1 MSESRH
7 IVRNITYS
15 ILGETGGQA
24 IAVVQYIIAARY
36 LGSQGVG
43 MFWFALST
51 VMLAVSFMD
60 LGTST
65 LATRDIARDHSCAN
79 TIMPRVAGLRLAMA
93 ALLVAALLAFSY
105 TAMPARELGPALR
118 LMCLMALAAA
128 PAAYYGLFRSV
139 ERMDLA
145 AVVNLGARIGGL
157 AAVIAAVL
165 LDAGLNGIVLAYV
178 GYQFLALALIAAFL
192 PNRFRPMRVSFDPA
206 AWMRMARM
214 GFPFLAMGILWEI
227 FNQIDMLLIPYL
239 DSLSGNGQYG
249 AAMRLAIQFKV
260 IPAAI
265 GSFVFPYFTRRA
277 VDSRE
282 PLKTGARMLYRLLTA
297 YSLAVILFV
306 GIPGRRWLILLFGPD
321 FAPAANSL
329 LILSACLPMIS
340 LNAVNMSM
348 LYALDRQGFVLK
360 ALAAGVVLD
369 IVLDLVLIPVMGFD
383 GAAVATLAT
392 HAVFFAA
399 VAVESHRAVPGLGAW
414 KTLAGPC
421 SAALGA
427 GALMIAVRAWPLPAQ
442 LAAGLPAFVLL
453 LAATRSLRRDDM
465 RMLRD
470 AARPAGLDDGDS

>member
-1 MSESRH
+1 
-7 IVRNITYS
+7 
-15 ILGETGGQA
+15 
-24 IAVVQYIIAARY
+24 
-36 LGSQGVG
+36 
-43 MFWFALST
+43 
-51 VMLAVSFMD
+51 
-60 LGTST
+60 
-65 LATRDIARDHSCAN
+65 
-79 TIMPRVAGLRLAMA
+79 
-93 ALLVAALLAFSY
+93 
-105 TAMPARELGPALR
+105 
-118 LMCLMALAAA
+118 
-128 PAAYYGLFRSV
+128 
-139 ERMDLA
+139 
-145 AVVNLGARIGGL
+145 
-157 AAVIAAVL
+157 
-165 LDAGLNGIVLAYV
+165 
-178 GYQFLALALIAAFL
+178 
-192 PNRFRPMRVSFDPA
+192 
-206 AWMRMARM
+206 MRMARL
-214 GFPFLAMGILWEI
+214 GFPFLAMGILWEV

-239 DSLSGNGQYG
+239 DSLPGNGQYG

-260 IPAAI
+260 IPAAV

-282 PLKTGARMLYRLLTA
+282 PLKTGARMLYRLLAA

-306 GIPGRRWLILLFGPD
+306 GIPGRRWLLLLFGPD
-321 FAPAANSL
+321 FVPAANSL

-369 IVLDLVLIPVMGFD
+369 IVLDLVLIPIMGFD

-421 SAALGA
+421 AAALGA
-427 GALMIAVRAWPLPAQ
+427 GALMVAVRAWPLPAQ

-470 AARPAGLDDGDS
+470 AAKPAGVE